1 MSNDWILGFC
11 PFVLLQLTK
20 QREQADKEADLELH
34 ELKLRIESSKQDK
47 KQLIQETRQ
56 LDDQEFRKK
65 QIELEERENIFNRG
79 FT

>member
-1 MSNDWILGFC
+1 MTGYWVFAL
-11 PFVLLQLTK
+11 FVLLQLTK
-20 QREQADKEADLELH
+20 QLEQADKEADLELH